1 MRERVSASVRER
13 VGESMKEE
21 ENDEALNE
29 KIDKF
34 MIVEKQIS
42 IFYDLPFL
50 TTKHFKKL

>member
-1 MRERVSASVRER
+1 MRGRDSASVRVR

-21 ENDEALNE
+21 KNDEALNE

-50 TTKHFKKL
+50 TTKHFEKL

>member
-1 MRERVSASVRER
+1 MRER
-13 VGESMKEE
+13 VGESMNEE

-34 MIVEKQIS
+34 MIVEKQITV
-42 IFYDLPFL
+42 FYDLPFL